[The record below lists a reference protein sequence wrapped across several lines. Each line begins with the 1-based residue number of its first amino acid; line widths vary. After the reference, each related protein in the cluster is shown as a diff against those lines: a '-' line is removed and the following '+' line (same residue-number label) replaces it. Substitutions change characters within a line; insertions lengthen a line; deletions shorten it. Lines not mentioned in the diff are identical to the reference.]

1 MRKNETDWWFFA
13 LPLWKMVDFVSWDDD
28 IPNIWNNKI
37 HVPNHQPGNI
47 SSDQNGDMAPT
58 FSVLLQTI
66 PRDGM
71 NSRAK

>member
-1 MRKNETDWWFFA
+1 MLVVSTPLKNMKVT
-13 LPLWKMVDFVSWDDD
+13 WDDD

-58 FSVLLQTI
+58 FSVLLPTI